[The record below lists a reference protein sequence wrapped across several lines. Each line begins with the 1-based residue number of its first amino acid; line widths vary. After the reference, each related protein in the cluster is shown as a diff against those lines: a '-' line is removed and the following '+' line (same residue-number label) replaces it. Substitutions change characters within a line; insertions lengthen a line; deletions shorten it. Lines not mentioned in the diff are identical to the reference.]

1 MAHRNRW
8 FTYIPMKN
16 GGSFHGYVQKPD
28 GISSVGY
35 PEVESG

>member
-1 MAHRNRW
+1 
-8 FTYIPMKN
+8 MKN

-35 PEVESG
+35 PEVESGW